1 MNNIDIT
8 SKKQINKMLKS
19 LKEIEEDDPISFEYV
34 MTALF
39 PTVFFNIQEKMKE
52 QYTKGYI
59 QGLQEGGNNES

>member
-1 MNNIDIT
+1 
-8 SKKQINKMLKS
+8 MLKS
-19 LKEIEEDDPISFEYV
+19 LKEIGEDEPISFEYV